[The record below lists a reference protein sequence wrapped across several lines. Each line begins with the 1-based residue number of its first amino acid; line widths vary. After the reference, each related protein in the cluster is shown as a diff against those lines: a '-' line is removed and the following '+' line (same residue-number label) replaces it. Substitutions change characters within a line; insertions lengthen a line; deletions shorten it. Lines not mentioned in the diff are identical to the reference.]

1 MSVVM
6 TITFE
11 NKAYYYFHHLQ
22 GMAGDRGAPAPG
34 PGQYPYNGTPGPDSS
49 YGGPD
54 SLRNTANKMFSR
66 GQAERSDSGY
76 CQVASCSINSVI
88 SGHLG

>member
-1 MSVVM
+1 
-6 TITFE
+6 
-11 NKAYYYFHHLQ
+11 
-22 GMAGDRGAPAPG
+22 MAGERGPPT

-66 GQAERSDSGY
+66 GQAERSDT
-76 CQVASCSINSVI
+76 
-88 SGHLG
+88 